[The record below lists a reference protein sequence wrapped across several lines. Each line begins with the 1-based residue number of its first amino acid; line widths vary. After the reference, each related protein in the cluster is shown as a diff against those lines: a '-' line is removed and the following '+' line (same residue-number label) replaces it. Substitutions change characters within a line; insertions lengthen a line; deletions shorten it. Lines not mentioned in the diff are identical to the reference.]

1 MGGSNNLVKKFYSS
15 AEIFQLCISLLILM
29 SQTACSGPPNASANA
44 KRYELKGK
52 VVSADK
58 SNRMVTIEH
67 EAIPEYMD
75 KMTMPF
81 KMHDEW
87 VYEGLKPGTLIQ
99 ATLVVDGSKTWLE
112 HPVITTIVDPTLAG
126 NVESGVEPAP
136 GTETP
141 DFKLTNQDGKKI
153 NFRQYKGR
161 ALILTFIYTRCPLP
175 DQCPLMSQNFAQ
187 LNQELQKNPA
197 LKDKTHLLSISFDTE
212 NDKPKVLR
220 EYGARHTGTF
230 TQWEF
235 ASGSADEI
243 KQVAKFFGMN
253 FWTESNQIIHG
264 LRTAIIT
271 PDGKVYKVY
280 RGNDWKPEQLLK
292 DLESLKI

>member
-29 SQTACSGPPNASANA
+29 SLTACSGPPNASANA

-87 VYEGLKPGTLIQ
+87 VYEGLKPGALIQ

-126 NVESGVEPAP
+126 NVETGVEPAP

-153 NFRQYKGR
+153 NFRQFKGR
-161 ALILTFIYTRCPLP
+161 ADP
-175 DQCPLMSQNFAQ
+175 DLYLHTLSPPRSM
-187 LNQELQKNPA
+187 PA
-197 LKDKTHLLSISFDTE
+197 HESKHRPAKS
-212 NDKPKVLR
+212 
-220 EYGARHTGTF
+220 
-230 TQWEF
+230 
-235 ASGSADEI
+235 SA
-243 KQVAKFFGMN
+243 AK
-253 FWTESNQIIHG
+253 ESCNEG
-264 LRTAIIT
+264 
-271 PDGKVYKVY
+271 
-280 RGNDWKPEQLLK
+280 
-292 DLESLKI
+292 

>member
-1 MGGSNNLVKKFYSS
+1 MIL
-15 AEIFQLCISLLILM
+15 QLCVSIVILM
-29 SQTACSGPPNASANA
+29 SLTACSAGPPSASASA

-52 VVSADK
+52 VVSTDRSSRK
-58 SNRMVTIEH
+58 VTIDH

-81 KMHDEW
+81 NLTETDDWLFEA
-87 VYEGLKPGTLIQ
+87 LKPGAQIQ
-99 ATLVVDGSKTWLE
+99 ATLIVDGDKSWLE
-112 HPVITTIVDPTLAG
+112 SPIVTTIADPNLARSEETG
-126 NVESGVEPAP
+126 IEPAA

-141 DFKLTNQDGKKI
+141 DFKLTNQDGKNISLK
-153 NFRQYKGR
+153 QYNGR

-175 DQCPLMSQNFAQ
+175 DYCPLMSQNFVQ
-187 LNQELQKNPA
+187 LKQELQKNPA
-197 LKDKTHLLSISFDTE
+197 LKDKTHLLSISFDHE

-220 EYGARHTGTF
+220 EYGARYTNTF

-235 ASGSADEI
+235 ASGSETEI
-243 KQVAKFFGMN
+243 KEVAKFFGLN
-253 FWTESNQIIHG
+253 FWGENDQIIHG
-264 LRTAIIT
+264 LRTAIIA